1 MSTPTRLGF
10 RPAATQPGLSAADRA
25 AHDLA
30 TFVRRPLAAD
40 DHSKTKDE
48 LPRRPRGL
56 HPYRTAVAS

>member
-1 MSTPTRLGF
+1 MATATPTSF

-40 DHSKTKDE
+40 DHSKTKE
-48 LPRRPRGL
+48 PLPQRPRGP
-56 HPYRTAVAS
+56 HPYRTGAV

>member
-1 MSTPTRLGF
+1 MSAPTCPSF

-30 TFVRRPLAAD
+30 TFVRRPPAAD

-48 LPRRPRGL
+48 LPRRPRGP
-56 HPYRTAVAS
+56 HPYRVAS